1 MKVASESMR
10 MTQLWSVPPLRS
22 LAVGCCAGA
31 IVFAGAPR
39 LALFVLWLATE
50 KLSIAFDSFWLGMAG
65 FVLLPYTS
73 VLYVFAYAPG
83 PGVTG
88 IGWAFVVLGLLL
100 DLSSYS
106 SGAYSQRNANRPA

>member
-1 MKVASESMR
+1 M
-10 MTQLWSVPPLRS
+10 
-22 LAVGCCAGA
+22 
-31 IVFAGAPR
+31 FAGAPR
-39 LALFVLWLATE
+39 LALFVLWLVTDR
-50 KLSIAFDSFWLGMAG
+50 LSIAFDSLWPGLAG
-65 FVLLPYTS
+65 FVLLPYTTVMY
-73 VLYVFAYAPG
+73 VLAYAPG